1 MWFRVREISKNLQ
14 AGDIE
19 MGSELVREAELINQY
34 LDEIKNNL
42 PLWIRL
48 NRTEVNEILDEIEDH
63 IWEKAVE
70 NTENQTPNEMDL
82 QIAISQIG
90 DPGEIAKKYTAKST
104 PHVYISKQLH
114 PFYLRYLKIVFFSC
128 IFSLLF
134 PFTYSF
140 MVFGLDLE
148 LMSFYLRFYILI
160 IYFSLGIVI
169 SVVFFYLSTNGY
181 LPYEARITRF
191 YNKYANVS
199 YIRENSIK
207 NPINLRFLRIWACVW
222 LTGAI
227 SFYILSAITL
237 NPIEHLN
244 PTGYFYSIF
253 CSILFVIKLIRIKFS
268 EQLEILHRILMVIE
282 FLLLFSFSVLYA
294 FIDYRHQSGIENF
307 EIIVSLLNI
316 LQVLGF
322 PIILITINYKIYQI
336 FTLKNRYEQYQTF
349 VSLRKRII
357 KKQSYITQF
366 NDTSSGS
373 LKNDPE
379 NQTVSLKD
387 FRQGT
392 QVEEQLTLY
401 INTTR
406 KKLPIWLKK
415 SEKNL
420 ILNEIDSEIRELLMD
435 YEDDNQLTPERITK
449 IFEEVGDANTIL
461 SDLKQKGTPKIYIS
475 DEIWS
480 NYKGAFNAIVAY
492 FSIIALFFIL
502 LSISFNSFYIG
513 DLPMFIS
520 LMWLCFIIVFL
531 LVSGIFVILS
541 MSDYIPYNRR
551 HRDDVQ
557 GKMMTKSKNFSWNT
571 IILIIFAFFGL
582 IFIMLGFFQIEL
594 HADLRARI
602 VVFFIG
608 FILLFLTG
616 IEIIL
621 LFLHRRFAKVRI
633 SLLIVS
639 LILLLT
645 LNFIMFYNFHAQLG
659 FLHYVIFGF
668 LFFFLF
674 FLLNIG
680 IIYTIFRIFQVNIQ
694 QNQLKGE

>member
-1 MWFRVREISKNLQ
+1 
-14 AGDIE
+14 
-19 MGSELVREAELINQY
+19 MGPELVREAELINQY
-34 LDEIKNNL
+34 LCKIKNNL
-42 PLWIRL
+42 PLWIKL
-48 NRTEVNEILDEIEDH
+48 NRKELNEILDEIEDH

-70 NTENQTPNEMDL
+70 NSENQSPNEIDL

-90 DPGEIAKKYTAKST
+90 DPKIIANKYTAKST
-104 PHVYISKQLH
+104 PRVFISNELY
-114 PFYLRYLKIVFFSC
+114 PYYLRYLKIAFLSC
-128 IFSLLF
+128 IFSLIF

-140 MVFGLDLE
+140 IVFGIDLE
-148 LMSFYLRFYILI
+148 ILSLYLRIYILVFYI
-160 IYFSLGIVI
+160 SLGLMI
-169 SVVFFYLSTNGY
+169 SLVFFYLSTHGY

-191 YNKYANVS
+191 YNKFANLA
-199 YIRENSIK
+199 YIQKNSIK
-207 NPINLRFLRIWACVW
+207 NPINARFLVIWALIW
-222 LTGAI
+222 LAGAI
-227 SFYILSAITL
+227 SFYLLSVITVHPIDPP
-237 NPIEHLN
+237 NPI
-244 PTGYFYSIF
+244 GYFYCIF
-253 CSILFVIKLIRIKFS
+253 CSILFVIKLIRLKFKD
-268 EQLEILHRILMVIE
+268 QLEILHRILTSIE
-282 FLLLFSFSVLYA
+282 FLLIFSFSALYI
-294 FIDYRHQSGIENF
+294 FIDYRHQGGIKNF
-307 EIIVSLLNI
+307 DVIVFLLI
-316 LQVLGF
+316 GLQILGF
-322 PIILITINYKIYQI
+322 PIVLITSNYKIYQI
-336 FTLKNRYEQYQTF
+336 FSMKNRYEQYQTF

-366 NDTSSGS
+366 NDISSGS

-420 ILNEIDSEIRELLMD
+420 ILNEIDSEIRELIMD
-435 YEDDNQLTPERITK
+435 YEDDNQLTPERLTQ

-461 SDLKQKGTPKIYIS
+461 LDLKQKGTPKIYIS

-480 NYKGAFNAIVAY
+480 NYKGAFKSIVAY

-502 LSISFNSFYIG
+502 LLISFNSFYIG
-513 DLPMFIS
+513 GLPMLIS
-520 LMWLCFIIVFL
+520 LIWLFFSIVFL
-531 LVSGIFVILS
+531 LVTGIFVILS

-551 HRDDVQ
+551 HRDEVRA
-557 GKMMTKSKNFSWNT
+557 KMKIKSKNSSWNT
-571 IILIIFAFFGL
+571 TILIIFAFFGL